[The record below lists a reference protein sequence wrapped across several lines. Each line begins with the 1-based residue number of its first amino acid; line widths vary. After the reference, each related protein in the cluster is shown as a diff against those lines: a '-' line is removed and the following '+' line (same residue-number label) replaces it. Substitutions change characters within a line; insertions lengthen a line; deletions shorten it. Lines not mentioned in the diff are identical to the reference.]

1 MQNISQLLSQE
12 IKDLVGL
19 KHAGQKIYLVGGAI
33 RDFCVGRKNQ
43 DVDILCN
50 FDTRLIARRF
60 ADTHRGDFFVMDARR
75 NISRVI
81 LPGQAGK
88 RIFDFARLRA
98 TDLEGDLRARDF
110 TINAMALDLD
120 QPYRII
126 DPLHGQTDLEQRILR
141 SCSPASFKDDPV
153 RIVRAFRYSH
163 SLDLKIED
171 QTFIL
176 LREVTPL
183 LENVSMERKRD
194 ELFKIL
200 DLHDSENAIKQLFE
214 LRIHQSIGFPEK
226 INYDLFEKEFVF
238 LRTILNE
245 ITDHSSEKIEKE
257 DQIHPEIKL
266 KTQTAEQLHT
276 FLTKKNSSDRNDQQ
290 LILLS
295 LIMSSLNS
303 SEAKDVAS
311 QLLLSREEIDK
322 IGLIKQRTGVKELW
336 ETRRIPGDR
345 ELYHFFRVNG
355 ESGVD
360 IALIIL
366 AELWSGKT
374 GIADSEDL
382 DIAQTICEHT
392 IAFWFEKPNVAHPV
406 LLLNGNDLMVNFDLI
421 PGPLV
426 GELIEGLREEQ
437 AAGSI
442 QTRSEAMEWVEKRLT
457 GISARNS
464 WE

>member
-1 MQNISQLLSQE
+1 VQNISQLLSQE

-19 KHAGQKIYLVGGAI
+19 KQEGQKIYLVGGAI
-33 RDFCVGRKNQ
+33 RDFYVGRKNQ

-60 ADTHRGDFFVMDARR
+60 ADTHRGDYFVMDARR

-81 LPGQAGK
+81 IPGKLGK

-98 TDLEGDLRARDF
+98 TDLEGDLGARDF

-120 QPYRII
+120 EPYRII
-126 DPLHGQTDLEQRILR
+126 DPLHGKADLERSILR
-141 SCSPASFKDDPV
+141 SCSLTSFKDDPV

-163 SLDLKIED
+163 LLNLKIED
-171 QTFIL
+171 QTLSIL
-176 LREVTPL
+176 KEAIPL
-183 LENVSMERKRD
+183 LKSVSIERKRD

-200 DLHDSENAIKQLFE
+200 DLLDSENAVKQLFE
-214 LRIHQSIGFPEK
+214 LKIHRWIDLPENIKYEQFGKEIIYLKSIFS
-226 INYDLFEKEFVF
+226 
-238 LRTILNE
+238 E
-245 ITDHSSEKIEKE
+245 ISNFSSEKVETNGLFQTK
-257 DQIHPEIKL
+257 IKL
-266 KTQTAEQLHT
+266 RDQTAEQLHA
-276 FLTKKNSSDRNDQQ
+276 FVTKKNSSDRNERQ
-290 LILLS
+290 LIFLS
-295 LIMSSLNS
+295 VILSSLNS

-311 QLLLSREEIDK
+311 RLLLSREEIDK
-322 IGLIKQRTGVKELW
+322 IGLIKQRIGVKELW
-336 ETRRIPGDR
+336 ETRRLPSDR
-345 ELYHFFRVNG
+345 ELYHYFRVNG
-355 ESGVD
+355 ESGID
-360 IALIIL
+360 IALIIM
-366 AELWSGKT
+366 AELWSGRM
-374 GIADSEDL
+374 GIGQSDDL
-382 DIAQTICEHT
+382 DLAQTICEHT